1 MGVTTT
7 PVRFVLAD
15 LEPGQAGV
23 IDEIA
28 LPKETQQFLLRFG
41 FSPGVAIR
49 VSRRAPLGD
58 PTAYRI
64 DGAEIALRAETARH
78 IFVIPAQPSL
88 GSNSAIGREALLRF

>member
-7 PVRFVLAD
+7 PVRSILAD
-15 LEPGQAGV
+15 LEPGQAAV

-28 LPKETQQFLLRFG
+28 LPTETQEFLRRFG
-41 FSPGVAIR
+41 FSPGVEIK
-49 VSRRAPLGD
+49 VSRRAPFGD

-78 IFVIPAQPSL
+78 IFVVSL
-88 GSNSAIGREALLRF
+88 SSLEKESG

>member
-7 PVRFVLAD
+7 TPVRSVLAD

-28 LPKETQQFLLRFG
+28 LPAETQQFLLRFG
-41 FSPGVAIR
+41 FSPGVEIR
-49 VSRRAPLGD
+49 VSRRAPFGD

-78 IFVIPAQPSL
+78 IFVIPAQSSL
-88 GSNSAIGREALLRF
+88 QKESG

>member
-7 PVRFVLAD
+7 PVRTVLAD

-28 LPKETQQFLLRFG
+28 LPRETQQFLLRFG
-41 FSPGVAIR
+41 FSPGVEVK
-49 VSRRAPLGD
+49 VSRRAPFGD

-78 IFVIPAQPSL
+78 IFIVPPQSSL
-88 GSNSAIGREALLRF
+88 EKESG

>member
-7 PVRFVLAD
+7 PVRSVLAD

-41 FSPGVAIR
+41 FSAGVAIR
-49 VSRRAPLGD
+49 VSRRAPLAD
-58 PTAYRI
+58 LTAYRI
-64 DGAEIALRAETARH
+64 D
-78 IFVIPAQPSL
+78 
-88 GSNSAIGREALLRF
+88 